1 MILGRRVEWAFP
13 GTQILVVPRAG
24 DLDNA
29 FYHRPSRSL
38 QFFSFE
44 WPSRPDQVVHTALS
58 QDIVTH
64 ETAHALI
71 DGIARD
77 LYDAVDPQ
85 SLAIHESVAD
95 MTASMVT
102 LRNRERLG
110 QHTPEASMDEFM
122 RSSRYSRVAE
132 EFGRSRGDARS
143 LRDAV
148 NRRTLHPLARRP
160 DRVVDP
166 LSPHALSE
174 VMTGA
179 LFAVLVRSVTESPP
193 PQIQGQP
200 VSRSRDP
207 RNQPSRQHDVQGPR
221 LAPAG

>member
-1 MILGRRVEWAFP
+1 MILGRRVEWALP

-29 FYHRPSRSL
+29 FYRRPRRSL
-38 QFFSFE
+38 QFFSFK

-64 ETAHALI
+64 ETAHTLI
-71 DGIARD
+71 DGIAHD

-122 RSSRYSRVAE
+122 RSVW
-132 EFGRSRGDARS
+132 
-143 LRDAV
+143 
-148 NRRTLHPLARRP
+148 
-160 DRVVDP
+160 
-166 LSPHALSE
+166 
-174 VMTGA
+174 
-179 LFAVLVRSVTESPP
+179 LFACC
-193 PQIQGQP
+193 
-200 VSRSRDP
+200 
-207 RNQPSRQHDVQGPR
+207 
-221 LAPAG
+221 